1 MDPLVAVWRA
11 TLTDKER
18 KLHDLA
24 AIKLKKELNIP
35 GDNDNGSYFADKC
48 HAFIKWKRAQ
58 HNPNPNP

>member
-58 HNPNPNP
+58 DSKS

>member
-1 MDPLVAVWRA
+1 MDPLVEAWRS

-35 GDNDNGSYFADKC
+35 GDNDNGSYFANKC
-48 HAFIKWKRAQ
+48 HEFIKWRKTHAQ
-58 HNPNPNP
+58 AQTKP